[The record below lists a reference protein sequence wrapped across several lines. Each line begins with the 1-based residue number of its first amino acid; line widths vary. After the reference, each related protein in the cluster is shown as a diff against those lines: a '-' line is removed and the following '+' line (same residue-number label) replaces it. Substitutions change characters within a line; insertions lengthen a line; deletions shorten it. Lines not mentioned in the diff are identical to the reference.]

1 MSDDIPLFIQ
11 EGYRLDYAG
20 HLILTYSVDFREPEH
35 RTPIST
41 LLKFCEKQ
49 KSPEILGTIR
59 ISKPDKYRNNG
70 ETLISDPGE
79 ARISRVTQYTE
90 LVDDAH
96 HLTEERLR
104 AGEANRAA
112 ELAGAS
118 IRRTPARTKRTR
130 RDTHTLTSGKNGWIF
145 CTAIVPTNPEEY
157 DKLWASMDPKYDH
170 YSPIYRPRAF
180 AWVLSSMVADQ
191 LGPQGTQMTMQ
202 ARFGDLNTRC
212 KRASQ
217 TVFHGPVVYAEDP
230 YEVVTSAQSE
240 LEQLLMPMFVKA
252 RTHADQ
258 REYRFVIW
266 AEEEPLSPCVDLEIS
281 LSMIDSMRE
290 PRDGPI
296 ENDHP
301 FRTSSSPSPCDS
313 TGRLPGASKP
323 AANDERGTLA
333 TVSVEE
339 GLLPDV
345 LDLLTDPAT
354 PVAPHRGESGG
365 VSIGVGELTKQV
377 CRALRIAV
385 EKMPGGR
392 YVEAASAAYHA
403 EPLLRVLSEKFE
415 DPVRTIAIS
424 DDNFVIIRIN
434 LHSNRNCDARI
445 VVSPRGE
452 AAFHMQGEGRRKGGL
467 VDLRHGDPVRSSLI
481 DKLEQFGVRVRRD
494 GD

>member
-1 MSDDIPLFIQ
+1 MSDDIPLFTQ
-11 EGYRLDYAG
+11 EGYRLDDAR
-20 HLILTYSVDFREPEH
+20 HLILTYSVDFRDPEH

-41 LLKFCEKQ
+41 LLKLGEKRN
-49 KSPEILGTIR
+49 SPGIKGTIR
-59 ISKPDKYRNNG
+59 ISKPDQHRNNG

-79 ARISRVTQYTE
+79 ARVSRVTKYTE

-118 IRRTPARTKRTR
+118 IRRTPAKTKRTR
-130 RDTHTLTSGKNGWIF
+130 RDTHTLTSGKNVWIF
-145 CTAIVPTNPEEY
+145 CTAIAPTNSEEY

-170 YSPIYRPRAF
+170 VSQIYRPRTF
-180 AWVLSSMVADQ
+180 AWALSSMVAEQ
-191 LGPQGTQMTMQ
+191 LGPRGAEMTREG
-202 ARFGDLNTRC
+202 RFGDLNTSTRHM
-212 KRASQ
+212 SQ

-240 LEQLLMPMFVKA
+240 LEQVLMPMFVKA

-301 FRTSSSPSPCDS
+301 FTVSSGPSPSDS
-313 TGRLPGASKP
+313 TERSPDNPQLAG
-323 AANDERGTLA
+323 NDERDA
-333 TVSVEE
+333 RAPAFAE
-339 GLLPDV
+339 GDLL
-345 LDLLTDPAT
+345 LDLATDPAT
-354 PVAPHRGESGG
+354 PVAPHPGESGDVPSDAG
-365 VSIGVGELTKQV
+365 KLTDHV

-385 EKMPGGR
+385 EKMPGAR
-392 YVEAASAAYHA
+392 LVEAASAAFHA
-403 EPLLRVLSEKFE
+403 EPLLRLLCEKFE

-452 AAFHMQGEGRRKGGL
+452 AAFHMQGEGGRKGGL

>member
-1 MSDDIPLFIQ
+1 MRNDTPLFTQ
-11 EGYRLDYAG
+11 GGYRLDDAG
-20 HLILTYSVDFREPEH
+20 HLILTYSLDFRDPEH

-41 LLKFCEKQ
+41 LLKLCEKRYA
-49 KSPEILGTIR
+49 PENLGTIR
-59 ISKPDKYRNNG
+59 ISKPDQFRNNG

-79 ARISRVTQYTE
+79 ARVSRVTQYTE
-90 LVDDAH
+90 VVDDAH
-96 HLTEERLR
+96 HLAEERLR

-130 RDTHTLTSGKNGWIF
+130 RNTDTLTSGKNGWIF
-145 CTAIVPTNPEEY
+145 CTAIAPTNSAEY
-157 DKLWASMDPKYDH
+157 DKLWASMKPTYDH
-170 YSPIYRPRAF
+170 VWRIYRPRTF
-180 AWVLSSMVADQ
+180 AWALSSIVAEQ
-191 LGPQGTQMTMQ
+191 LGPQGAEMTRES
-202 ARFGDLNTRC
+202 RFGDLNTSTRQM
-212 KRASQ
+212 SQ
-217 TVFHGPVVYAEDP
+217 TVFHGPVVYTEDA
-230 YEVVTSAQSE
+230 YEVVTGAQSE
-240 LEQLLMPMFVKA
+240 LEQVLLPMFVKA
-252 RTHADQ
+252 STHADQ
-258 REYRFVIW
+258 SEYRFVIW
-266 AEEEPLSPCVDLEIS
+266 TNEEPRYPYVDLKIS
-281 LSMIDSMRE
+281 SSMIDSMLER
-290 PRDGPI
+290 RDAPI

-301 FRTSSSPSPCDS
+301 FRTSSSLSPCDS

-323 AANDERGTLA
+323 AANDERGTLS

-354 PVAPHRGESGG
+354 PVGPHRGESGG

-481 DKLEQFGVRVRRD
+481 DKLEQFGVRARRD